1 MPIILVTLPAPLH
14 RAAGGAGELV
24 AEGETV
30 AIALAS
36 LRQGHPTVTRLF
48 LEKGNGPRRG
58 VSLFLNGRDLRTLD
72 GLDTVL
78 RPGDRLEV
86 VLLMAGG

>member
-1 MPIILVTLPAPLH
+1 
-14 RAAGGAGELV
+14 
-24 AEGETV
+24 
-30 AIALAS
+30 
-36 LRQGHPTVTRLF
+36 VTRLF